1 MVQRFPFYG
10 RRGELKVQLT
20 VSQCVEI
27 FTVLRGILVQAM
39 FSATP
44 ALLSYRQPGIGN
56 SALHWAA
63 ARNNEELISWLL
75 VGGIDPNLANGSG
88 ATALHS
94 AASND
99 SWEAVNLLLRYD
111 CNTAR
116 VVLARHLVLN

>member
-1 MVQRFPFYG
+1 MVLCRASCLSHYGVVWQCFVLTWRF
-10 RRGELKVQLT
+10 
-20 VSQCVEI
+20 
-27 FTVLRGILVQAM
+27 VLQAM

-75 VGGIDPNLANGSG
+75 SGGIDPNLANGSG

-99 SWEAVNLLLRYD
+99 SWEAVNLLLRYEYS
-111 CNTAR
+111 TPRSLRA
-116 VVLARHLVLN
+116 LN